1 MPRILSLTRSPPQA
15 KVPEPAASVLTP
27 QAGSGDGFLSGARQK
42 MDSAQ
47 LSWPRSARARYPPG
61 WLRSRDRFQ
70 SPPQQSRSDE
80 QADYGTSPGVS
91 EPRNSKRAP
100 GDDHRQVYTSEG
112 WFAPDH
118 SLHRWG

>member
-1 MPRILSLTRSPPQA
+1 M
-15 KVPEPAASVLTP
+15 PEPAASVLTS
-27 QAGSGDGFLSGARQK
+27 QSGSGDGLLSAARQK

-61 WLRSRDRFQ
+61 WLRSRDMFQ
-70 SPPQQSRSDE
+70 SPPQQSHSDE
-80 QADYGTSPGVS
+80 QADYGTSLGVW

-100 GDDHRQVYTSEG
+100 GDDPRQGYTSEG

-118 SLHRWG
+118 SW